1 MYTVFDQGNGLMRI
15 NNAETDTQVGQITTR
30 GEIQTPPIVN
40 GDRVS
45 FVVKTPA
52 GKKIGNGNVILSDTL
67 FLNVPLYKGE
77 CGLPDKCNG

>member
-45 FVVKTPA
+45 FVVKTPR
-52 GKKIGNGNVILSDTL
+52 GIKMGTTHK
-67 FLNVPLYKGE
+67 
-77 CGLPDKCNG
+77 LPSGSMINQFRA

>member
-52 GKKIGNGNVILSDTL
+52 GKKIGTTH
-67 FLNVPLYKGE
+67 K
-77 CGLPDKCNG
+77 LPSGSMINQFRA